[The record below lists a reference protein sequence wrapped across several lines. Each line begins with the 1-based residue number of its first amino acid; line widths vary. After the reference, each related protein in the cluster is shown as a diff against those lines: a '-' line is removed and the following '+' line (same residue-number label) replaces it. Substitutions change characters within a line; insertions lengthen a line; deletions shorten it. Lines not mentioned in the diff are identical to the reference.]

1 MRAWRLGA
9 RALGVVV
16 LGGVVAGCGGTPE
29 PSPTPEPPVS
39 PAPTLVPTVPPTT
52 AAAPS
57 PVPATSPATSPAA
70 PLASPVTKTPATVA
84 AAPIERP
91 STAPPT
97 AAPPTLPTPPPIDHA
112 RVARLVQEGETASAQ
127 GQLADAE
134 RLFGEALALDA
145 GSAPARKGKA
155 RAVTTRLGLTR
166 TLVPDIAS
174 SEGAEGRVKEMEGF
188 DEVEDMNV
196 RRAVRIPGR
205 TELDTAKKNLKPG
218 DPYTVT
224 IYLRN
229 QSKKKRVIQ
238 VANVNVRRFVNDK
251 ESVVTIPWNKVAVP
265 NKQRLLVGTFSG
277 TWDDDVTS
285 FILDVRL
292 LSEGGDIYQN
302 RLVWK

>member
-1 MRAWRLGA
+1 MRIWRQEA
-9 RALGVVV
+9 RALGVLV
-16 LGGVVAGCGGTPE
+16 LGSVVAGCGGTPQA
-29 PSPTPEPPVS
+29 SPTPEPAALSPV
-39 PAPTLVPTVPPTT
+39 PTLVPTAPPT
-52 AAAPS
+52 AVDAPS
-57 PVPATSPATSPAA
+57 PVPAASPSA
-70 PLASPVTKTPATVA
+70 PLPSPVTKTPATVA
-84 AAPIERP
+84 AASVERP

-112 RVARLVQEGETASAQ
+112 RVARLIQEGETAFAQ

-134 RLFGEALALDA
+134 RVFGEALALDA

-218 DPYTVT
+218 DPYTVS